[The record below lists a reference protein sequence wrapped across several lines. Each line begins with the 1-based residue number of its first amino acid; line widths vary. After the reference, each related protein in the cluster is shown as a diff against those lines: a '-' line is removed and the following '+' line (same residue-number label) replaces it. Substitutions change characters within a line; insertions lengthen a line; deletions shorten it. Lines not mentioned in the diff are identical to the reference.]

1 MMQVLLFLLLLTF
14 TYSFVFLPKK
24 IQNKSKSKSK
34 TQINCYFYNEDYPS
48 DCENN
53 ENKNPI
59 FIVIWKDTKK
69 TENLLFEMRKQGL
82 NTVFIPENTFDTFQ
96 LTTDDMPLVYKDD
109 ILLEDWVDIYTE
121 MYPM

>member
-1 MMQVLLFLLLLTF
+1 MQVLLFLLFITF
-14 TYSFVFLPKK
+14 TYSFVFLPRK
-24 IQNKSKSKSK
+24 IQK

-48 DCENN
+48 DCNENN
-53 ENKNPI
+53 ENPI

-69 TENLLFEMRKQGL
+69 TEKLLFEMRKQGL

-109 ILLEDWVDIYTE
+109 ILLEDWVDIYSE
-121 MYPM
+121 IYPM